1 MALKNLLILDG
12 MTSENECDEA
22 RNYQWEDG
30 NELDMRYEPKSMSKI
45 YLKFDLQ
52 HFIYFNT
59 SDISHKLKVTDSKQ
73 RI

>member
-1 MALKNLLILDG
+1 M
-12 MTSENECDEA
+12 
-22 RNYQWEDG
+22 EDG

-59 SDISHKLKVTDSKQ
+59 SDTVSNEFDSIKMLELL
-73 RI
+73 RTLD